1 MLAWPQ
7 AHVRLALVEE
17 HTGPALSAA
26 QNRRGLIA
34 FVSAR
39 TVDRV
44 PRGLG
49 RTPGGSL
56 LVIPGALPNRRAVI
70 EVAGCRGYVGARTG
84 SAALMATVSGAA

>member
-1 MLAWPQ
+1 MD
-7 AHVRLALVEE
+7 E

-34 FVSAR
+34 YVAAR

-56 LVIPGALPNRRAVI
+56 LVIPGTLPNRRAVV
-70 EVAGCRGYVGARTG
+70 EVA
-84 SAALMATVSGAA
+84 SAATATSAPARAAPR